1 MALKKRVWRIIMENK
16 GRYLGVLSL
25 IFLGSFFFVLVSGIA
40 ANLDNLISNFA
51 SQNLQEDVSF
61 SAVTPLQDIAAIER
75 ESGTLIDS
83 YSFVDASFG
92 ENALLQLIS
101 PSTRVNIPAV
111 IDGIDGRGLASPGD
125 ILVDPNF
132 LQIHGLSIGDNVNID
147 GHGFTIVGTMAL
159 PHYVYPLR
167 FVHDV
172 LPPSGFG
179 IGLIS
184 DADFA
189 LFPNATSVY
198 SARFVDRENIP
209 TQTMRLNRLLNESGY
224 SLTGWVDAENNRR
237 IQMPWAQITAARA
250 ISLPMSSVMF
260 LITCLI
266 VGVMIWRM
274 VKADGVI
281 IGMMYAQGYR
291 RGELI
296 RHYLALP
303 LALAVTGGLL
313 GVLLALPVITPS
325 VLTMMEFYNVPVTGI
340 SFSVGHILVGVLL
353 PVAFLGLAS
362 YVVVRGE
369 LKKTAGELMKG
380 DSGKTKVNFLE
391 RSVRLERFTFTTKFQ
406 LREQMR
412 SIPRLLFL
420 LLGVTAASFLM
431 LVGFTINNSMNVVLG
446 GGMDDMF
453 NFTIE
458 YSFNSIQHG
467 EAPEGSEPFNAISVF
482 PEGRESAQF
491 YIMGILPDSNAI
503 LPRDSSGNVLAR
515 NQVIMTFP
523 LANRLRLSPGDS
535 VTVINRMNGVSHSL
549 TVDAIAQTHSGQ
561 FIFMPLNDFNN
572 MTGAA
577 EGSYSGLLAERE
589 LDIDPQLLAGLMDLS
604 EAADTMDEF
613 SEMLTTMVVVITVI
627 AGLMAIVII
636 FLVTSLMIE
645 ESRGSISLLKVF
657 GYRNKEVA
665 KLILSSSTW
674 VVVAG
679 FALGLPI
686 TLLLANAMFRFLGE
700 MINLVLPMFIN
711 PLYVAICF
719 VAIMGVY
726 LLTRKLCSR
735 KLNGISMSEALK
747 AGAE

>member
-16 GRYLGVLSL
+16 GRYFGVLML

-40 ANLDNLISNFA
+40 ANLDNLIGNFA
-51 SQNLQEDVSF
+51 IQNLQEDVSF
-61 SAVTPLQDIAAIER
+61 SAVIPIQDRAAIEQ

-83 YSFVDASFG
+83 YSFVDASIG
-92 ENALLQLIS
+92 ESAPLQLIS
-101 PSTRVNIPAV
+101 PSTRINIPAV
-111 IDGIDGRGLASPGD
+111 IEGHGLINSGD

-132 LQIHGLSIGDNVNID
+132 LHIHDLSIGGSVNID

-184 DADFA
+184 DEDFV
-189 LFPNATSVY
+189 LFPNAATVY
-198 SARFVDRENIP
+198 SARFIDRENISA
-209 TQTMRLNRLLNESGY
+209 QTMRLNRLLNESGY

-250 ISLPMSSVMF
+250 ISLPVSSVMF

-274 VKADGVI
+274 VKADSVI

-303 LALAVTGGLL
+303 LTLAIAGGLL
-313 GVLLALPVITPS
+313 GVLLALLVITPS
-325 VLTMMEFYNVPVTGI
+325 VLMMMEFYNVPVTGI
-340 SFSVGHILVGVLL
+340 AFSFGHLLVGILM
-353 PVAFLGLAS
+353 PVMFLGLAS
-362 YVVVRGE
+362 YMVVRSE

-391 RSVRLERFTFTTKFQ
+391 RSVKLERFNFTTKFQ

-412 SIPRLLFL
+412 SVPRLMFL
-420 LLGVTAASFLM
+420 LLGVTAASFMM

-446 GGMDDMF
+446 GGMDEMF

-458 YSFNSIQHG
+458 YSFNSIQQG
-467 EAPEGSEPFNAISVF
+467 EAPEGSEAFNAISVF

-491 YIMGILPDSNAI
+491 YIMGIQPDSNAI
-503 LPRDSSGNVLAR
+503 LPRDSSGNVMAR

-523 LANRLRLSPGDS
+523 LANRLRLTPGDS
-535 VTVINRMNGVSHSL
+535 ITVINRMNGVSYSL
-549 TVDAIAQTHSGQ
+549 VVEAIAQTHSGQ
-561 FIFMPLNDFNN
+561 FIFMPIDDFNS
-572 MTGAA
+572 MTGMA
-577 EGSYSGLLAERE
+577 EGSYSGLMADRE
-589 LDIDPQLLAGLMDLS
+589 LDIDPQLLAGLMDLR
-604 EAADTMDEF
+604 EAADAMDEF

-657 GYRNKEVA
+657 GYRNKEVS

-674 VVVAG
+674 VVVMG
-679 FALGLPI
+679 FVLGLPI

-700 MINLVLPMFIN
+700 MINLVLPMLIN
-711 PLYVAICF
+711 PLHVAICF

-726 LLTRKLCSR
+726 FFTRKLCSR

>member
-1 MALKKRVWRIIMENK
+1 MALKKRIWRIIMENK
-16 GRYLGVLSL
+16 GRYFGVIAL
-25 IFLGSFFFVLVSGIA
+25 IFLGSFFFVLVSGVA
-40 ANLDNLISNFA
+40 TNLDYLIGNFTG
-51 SQNLQEDVSF
+51 QNLQEDVSF
-61 SAVTPLQDIAAIER
+61 SSVTPIQDISAIER
-75 ESGTLIDS
+75 ESGALIDT
-83 YSFVDASFG
+83 YRFVDASLG
-92 ENALLQLIS
+92 EGAPLQLIS

-111 IDGIDGRGLASPGD
+111 TSGSGLTNSGD
-125 ILVDPNF
+125 ILLDPNF
-132 LQIHGLSIGDNVNID
+132 LSLHGLSIGDGVNID

-184 DADFA
+184 DADFE
-189 LFPNATSVY
+189 LFPDAATVY
-198 SARFVDRENIP
+198 SARFLDRDNISA
-209 TQTMRLNRLLNESGY
+209 QTMTLNRLLNEGGY
-224 SLTGWVDAENNRR
+224 SLTGWVDASNNRR
-237 IQMPWAQITAARA
+237 IQMPLAQITGARA
-250 ISLPMSSVMF
+250 ISLPVSSVMF

-281 IGMMYAQGYR
+281 IGTMYAQGYR
-291 RGELI
+291 RAELI

-303 LALAVTGGLL
+303 LTLAVVGGVL
-313 GVLLALPVITPS
+313 GVLLALPVIGPT
-325 VLTMMEFYNVPVTGI
+325 VLMMMEFYNVPVTGI
-340 SFSVGHILVGVLL
+340 SMSLTHILVGVMM
-353 PVAFLGLAS
+353 PVIFLGLAS
-362 YVVVRGE
+362 FIVVHKE

-391 RSVRLERFTFTTKFQ
+391 RSINLERFSFTTKFQ

-431 LVGFTINNSMNVVLG
+431 LVGFTINNSMNTVLG
-446 GGMDDMF
+446 GGMDEMF

-458 YSFNSIQHG
+458 YSFNTVQHG
-467 EAPEGSEPFNAISVF
+467 DAPEGSEPFNAISVF

-491 YIMGILPDSNAI
+491 YVMGILPDSNAI
-503 LPRDSSGNVLAR
+503 LPRDSSGNIMAR
-515 NQVIMTFP
+515 NQIIVTLP

-535 VTVINRMNGVSHSL
+535 VTAINRMNGVSHDIV
-549 TVDAIAQTHSGQ
+549 VDAIAQTHSGQ
-561 FIFMPLNDFNN
+561 FIFMPIDDFNR
-572 MTGAA
+572 MTGMAM
-577 EGSYSGLLAERE
+577 GSYSGLMSDRE
-589 LDIDPQLLAGLMDLS
+589 LDIEPHLLAGLMDLR
-604 EAADTMDEF
+604 EAADAMDDLAGMMTM
-613 SEMLTTMVVVITVI
+613 MIVVITVI
-627 AGLMAIVII
+627 ASLIAIVII

-657 GYRNKEVA
+657 GYRSKEVST
-665 KLILSSSTW
+665 LILSSSTW

-679 FALGLPI
+679 FALSLPA
-686 TLLLANAMFRFLGE
+686 TLLLTNAMFRFLGE

-711 PLYVAICF
+711 PLHIVICF

-726 LLTRKLCSR
+726 FFTRKLCGR
-735 KLNGISMSEALK
+735 KLNNISMSEALK